1 MALLFVM
8 ATIFFCESNNTMNK
22 IKRRINM
29 VASLSLKINARS
41 IICLQAS
48 RESLVLIM
56 VDVRNEVEKQD

>member
-1 MALLFVM
+1 
-8 ATIFFCESNNTMNK
+8 
-22 IKRRINM
+22 M
-29 VASLSLKINARS
+29 VASLSLKINVRS